1 MIACVGSSR
10 RPGGAGA
17 LNHPHIWLST
27 TLDRHDG
34 VPVYR
39 HRASR
44 GRDASGRLAG
54 GADFRRARFR
64 ITRSRSPRAP
74 AAAHERNRPPGPEAR
89 EPLPDHR
96 RPNKILDFGL
106 AKLTQ
111 AGRRARATQ
120 TSAADGLAGTR
131 SRAPSWARS
140 GYMSPEQVRGTSP
153 PTRGPTSSRSG
164 AGLYQRT
171 LSGSARLLA
180 APRSPPATMSAIL
193 NAEDP
198 PELSATAARNVP
210 PGLERVVRHCLE
222 KKPRG
227 AVPLGARSRLRSRV
241 GFRTPWA
248 NSRPPP
254 RLAGSCAPLR
264 CSAQPPFSL
273 ARVSTGWSAITPGRK
288 AVTFRRITF
297 RRGDVAAARFTPDG
311 DNVVYSAAFDGN
323 PTEVYLTRRD
333 GHDARPLGHAGHAV
347 GRRLAYGR
355 ARGRPRRRAA

>member
-1 MIACVGSSR
+1 M
-10 RPGGAGA
+10 
-17 LNHPHIWLST
+17 
-27 TLDRHDG
+27 
-34 VPVYR
+34 
-39 HRASR
+39 
-44 GRDASGRLAG
+44 
-54 GADFRRARFR
+54 
-64 ITRSRSPRAP
+64 
-74 AAAHERNRPPGPEAR
+74 
-89 EPLPDHR
+89 
-96 RPNKILDFGL
+96 
-106 AKLTQ
+106 
-111 AGRRARATQ
+111 
-120 TSAADGLAGTR
+120 GTV
-131 SRAPSWARS
+131 
-140 GYMSPEQVRGTSP
+140 GYMSPEQVKGQGSGPRSYIFRRGGAVP
-153 PTRGPTSSRSG
+153 EICRARRAFQGARPAGNDVRHPEREIRRSSRRPRRKSLRG
-164 AGLYQRT
+164 S
-171 LSGSARLLA
+171 SGS
-180 APRSPPATMSAIL
+180 
-193 NAEDP
+193 
-198 PELSATAARNVP
+198 SATASRK
-210 PGLERVVRHCLE
+210 R
-222 KKPRG
+222 RG
-227 AVPLGARSRLRSRV
+227 AVPVGAGSRVRSRV